1 MRVRIS
7 RGGAVSYFKL
17 KCFRCLHEWWQRD
30 PTVTPKKCPACAS
43 PTWNQ
48 RAPKRGR
55 PKKKK

>member
-1 MRVRIS
+1 MEIK
-7 RGGAVSYFKL
+7 KL